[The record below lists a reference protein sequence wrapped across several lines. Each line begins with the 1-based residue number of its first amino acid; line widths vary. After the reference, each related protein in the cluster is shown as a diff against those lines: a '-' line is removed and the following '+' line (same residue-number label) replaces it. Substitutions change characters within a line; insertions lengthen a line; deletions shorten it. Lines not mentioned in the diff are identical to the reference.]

1 MGEEIISNL
10 QKKGEGEVLIIDGET
25 IFEESDIDGNGMYL
39 YVFYCLFF
47 KGDTNGYVGGTVDGI
62 KRPHN

>member
-1 MGEEIISNL
+1 MGEELISNL

-39 YVFYCLFF
+39 YVFYCFF
-47 KGDTNGYVGGTVDGI
+47 LKEIPMDMSEEQLME
-62 KRPHN
+62 